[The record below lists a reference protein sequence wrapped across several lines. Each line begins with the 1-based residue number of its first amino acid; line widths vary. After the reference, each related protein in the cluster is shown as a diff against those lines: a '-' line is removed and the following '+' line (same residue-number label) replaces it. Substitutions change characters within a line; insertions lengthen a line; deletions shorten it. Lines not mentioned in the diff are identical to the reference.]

1 VRESPQSEADTER
14 GLQGNMADNNTPSP
28 SASSPAGASLKLS
41 PQERNQLE
49 EYPILAPFAL
59 LVLTF
64 TFRQA
69 QSLQDGL
76 SALLDRID
84 SVKEGY
90 QKLQTENNLLQEWIG
105 NSIQQNAKAKP
116 RS

>member
-1 VRESPQSEADTER
+1 
-14 GLQGNMADNNTPSP
+14 MATNNTPIP
-28 SASSPAGASLKLS
+28 SASSPAEASLKLS

-49 EYPILAPFAL
+49 EYPHSGPFCTSG
-59 LVLTF
+59 VLTF

-84 SVKEGY
+84 IVKEGY